1 MLKYEAY
8 TTMNHNISDSTF
20 QKIYTF
26 LRTISGIHTRNK
38 EGIRTFLE
46 AVCYLCR
53 TGCQVRQLPRK
64 YGNCFSI
71 YQRFLR
77 WKKKDI
83 WRKMFQEF
91 QDIDDEWFMID
102 GSVIRAN
109 QCAAGYKTGFKE
121 NLGRSRGGFSTK
133 IHALSDA
140 LGNPV
145 KFILSPGN
153 DHDITHAEELVKDLR
168 NTKILADRG
177 YDSEK
182 FVAFLKKNGCKALI
196 PSRSNSKKKRVFD
209 KHIFRERHLIEN
221 LFSKIKHFRRISSRF
236 CKTSSS
242 FLSFLHF
249 AGALLWLR

>member
-1 MLKYEAY
+1 MLPVLHRMSSQTIAEKIWELFF
-8 TTMNHNISDSTF
+8 NIS
-20 QKIYTF
+20 KI
-26 LRTISGIHTRNK
+26 S
-38 EGIRTFLE
+38 EME
-46 AVCYLCR
+46 E
-53 TGCQVRQLPRK
+53 
-64 YGNCFSI
+64 
-71 YQRFLR
+71 
-77 WKKKDI
+77 KDI

-153 DHDITHAEELVKDLR
+153 EHDITHAEELVKDLR
-168 NTKILADRG
+168 NTKILADKG
-177 YDSEK
+177 YYSEK
-182 FVAFLKKNGCKALI
+182 FVEFLKKNDCEALI

-221 LFSKIKHFRRISSRF
+221 LFSKIKHFRIISSRF

-242 FLSFLHF
+242 FLSFFHF

>member
-1 MLKYEAY
+1 MLPVSHRKSSQTIAEKIWELFF
-8 TTMNHNISDSTF
+8 NIS
-20 QKIYTF
+20 KI
-26 LRTISGIHTRNK
+26 S
-38 EGIRTFLE
+38 EME
-46 AVCYLCR
+46 E
-53 TGCQVRQLPRK
+53 
-64 YGNCFSI
+64 
-71 YQRFLR
+71 
-77 WKKKDI
+77 KDI

-91 QDIDDEWFMID
+91 QDIDDEWFIID

-168 NTKILADRG
+168 NTKILADKG
-177 YDSEK
+177 YYSEK
-182 FVAFLKKNGCKALI
+182 FVEFLKKNDCEALI
-196 PSRSNSKKKRVFD
+196 PSRSNSKNKRVFD
-209 KHIFRERHLIEN
+209 KHIFRDRHFIEN
-221 LFSKIKHFRRISSRF
+221 LFSRINQFRRISSRF